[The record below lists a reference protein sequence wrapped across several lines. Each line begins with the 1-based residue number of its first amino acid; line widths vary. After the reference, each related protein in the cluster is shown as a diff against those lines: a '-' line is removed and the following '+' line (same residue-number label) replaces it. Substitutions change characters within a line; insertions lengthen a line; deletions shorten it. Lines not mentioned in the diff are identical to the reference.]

1 VAFVLAV
8 AWITCN
14 LRGKQSHKWELE
26 KRTKVWGVGC
36 AKCQSQRVE
45 GNCLAFWQPFKLAI
59 VMTAAIAVS
68 SLSSKV
74 QAKEVLD

>member
-1 VAFVLAV
+1 
-8 AWITCN
+8 
-14 LRGKQSHKWELE
+14 
-26 KRTKVWGVGC
+26 VWGVGC